1 MLPLFSSIVRHTNTS
16 SAQRRQ
22 IVDSLL
28 RSGRMAT
35 ITYVKKTTGE
45 TVSRNA
51 KLWVERH
58 LTSGDRRFVGVNPVA
73 NSNPDIYP
81 YSDMEKNQFKSFS
94 LNHLI
99 SVKIGGKLHVFS

>member
-1 MLPLFSSIVRHTNTS
+1 MLSLFSSTVRHTNTS

-51 KLWVERH
+51 KL
-58 LTSGDRRFVGVNPVA
+58 
-73 NSNPDIYP
+73 
-81 YSDMEKNQFKSFS
+81 
-94 LNHLI
+94 
-99 SVKIGGKLHVFS
+99 

>member
-1 MLPLFSSIVRHTNTS
+1 MLSLFSSTVRHTNTS

-22 IVDSLL
+22 IVDKLL
-28 RSGRMAT
+28 RSGKMAT

-45 TVSRNA
+45 TVSRNG

-58 LTSGDRRFVGVNPVA
+58 LTSGDRRFVGINPVA

-81 YSDMEKNQFKSFS
+81 YSDIQKDQFKSFS
-94 LNHLI
+94 LNNLI
-99 SVKIGGKLHVFS
+99 SVKIGGKVHLFS

>member
-1 MLPLFSSIVRHTNTS
+1 VLSLFSSTVRHTNTS

-58 LTSGDRRFVGVNPVA
+58 LTSGDRRFVGVNVPA
-73 NSNPDIYP
+73 SRDSDLYP
-81 YSDMEKNQFKSFS
+81 YSDLEKNQFKSFS

-99 SVKIGGKLHVFS
+99 SVKIGGKLHLFN